1 MVPDRYFVGAVLL
14 AVFAIVTAVFALAGR
29 SDESAATGA
38 AVGTAAPGT
47 GSALVPGVTPAPTI
61 AQAKG
66 VRFEPYQRPDPALP
80 CPAGTVKRF
89 RVTVDEHV
97 SQVSAALAPTQVWTF
112 GVNGTSYPGTGGS
125 PPLVVDQ
132 GDSVEITLANS
143 GTKGMKARDAALD
156 RLPLSRGRA
165 ECRLQRSARATR
177 RRSRSSPS
185 TPASTCITAPRSRS
199 SCTGS
204 GMTGMM
210 VVRPKGL
217 PAADEY
223 WLTQQEF
230 FIGKPGGMADLA
242 KIKAKNPDVVAFNG
256 FADQYKTKPITV
268 RRGKRIRVYVLN
280 GGVSTWSA
288 FHVIGT
294 VFERTMVEGTV
305 GRHSQT
311 INLVPSQGGWVE
323 FTLDKEGNYP
333 FVTHAFGDMVKG
345 AIGVLHT
352 TGAPMPKGGGHR
364 RPARQ
369 ALSTLLG
376 APGLHPRCHVP
387 GLLLPGAGTYSWRVP
402 LGDEPADCRAGLG
415 GGQLR
420 AGERRTDG
428 KVVRMSVKT
437 IRCPNSL
444 AQI

>member
-1 MVPDRYFVGAVLL
+1 MSLTQTPLDLQPDSMAPHYVDDDELQILLEHDHEEREADRLALPGFLIATSVGAVML
-14 AVFAIVTAVFALAGR
+14 AVIAIVTAVFALAGR
-29 SDESAATGA
+29 SDEPTATSAAAGTAAAAAGTGA
-38 AVGTAAPGT
+38 AVQPGT
-47 GSALVPGVTPAPTI
+47 TAAPTI

-66 VRFEPYQRPDPALP
+66 VKFEPYQRPDPALP
-80 CPAGTVKRF
+80 AVPAGTVKRF

-97 SQVSAALAPTQVWTF
+97 SQVSAALAPTQVWTY

-132 GDSVEITLANS
+132 GDSVEITLANT
-143 GTKGMKARDAALD
+143 GTLGMKVVMPHSIDFH
-156 RLPLSRGRA
+156 SA
-165 ECRLQRSARATR
+165 EVAPNIDYTDIGPGATKKF
-177 RRSRSSPS
+177 SFVAKHPGVYMYHCA
-185 TPASTCITAPRSRS
+185 TQPILMHA
-199 SCTGS
+199 GS

-256 FADQYKTKPITV
+256 FADQYKTHPITV
-268 RRGKRIRVYVLN
+268 QRGKRIRMYVLN

-294 VFERTMVEGTV
+294 VFDRTMVEGTA

-311 INLVPSQGGWVE
+311 INLAPSQGGWVD

-345 AIGVLHT
+345 ATGVLHT
-352 TGAPMPKGGGHR
+352 TGGPIPKGSGH
-364 RPARQ
+364 
-369 ALSTLLG
+369 
-376 APGLHPRCHVP
+376 
-387 GLLLPGAGTYSWRVP
+387 
-402 LGDEPADCRAGLG
+402 
-415 GGQLR
+415 
-420 AGERRTDG
+420 
-428 KVVRMSVKT
+428 
-437 IRCPNSL
+437 
-444 AQI
+444 